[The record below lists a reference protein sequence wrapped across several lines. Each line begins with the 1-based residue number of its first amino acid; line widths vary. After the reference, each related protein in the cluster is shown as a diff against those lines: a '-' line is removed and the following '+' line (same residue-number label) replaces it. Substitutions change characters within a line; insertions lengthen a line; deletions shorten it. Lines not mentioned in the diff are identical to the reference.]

1 MSSQVE
7 IYSTSTDTV
16 HLQVFLDVND
26 ADYYD
31 HLCAFFENLVDDGVQ
46 GPFSW
51 RPVEEQ
57 SMTLTNEEIAELA
70 QAEIQSVFPLEVQTL
85 THELVETG
93 VITGAELTD
102 WNDGVGWITSMRSH
116 YETVIAGP
124 PVEDVTWPTP
134 PANLATLVSAYR
146 GFY

>member
-1 MSSQVE
+1 MTSLVE

-26 ADYYD
+26 PDYYD
-31 HLCAFFENLVDDGVQ
+31 HLCAFFETLVSDGQQ
-46 GPFSW
+46 GPFTW
-51 RPVEEQ
+51 RPLEEATL
-57 SMTLTNEEIAELA
+57 TLTNEEIAELA
-70 QAEIQSVFPLEVQTL
+70 QAEIESVFPLSVQTL

-102 WNDGVGWITSMRSH
+102 WNAGVGWITSMRSH
-116 YETVIAGP
+116 YATVIAGP
-124 PVEDVTWPTP
+124 PVEDVTWPAP
-134 PANLATLVSAYR
+134 PANLATLVSTYR